1 MSFLQLMIA
10 LMYTIIYIE
19 VVRYFQRVVKVFE
32 KGGGS
37 VMKKI
42 FGRIGK
48 RFSVPVLA
56 AAIGLGLCFTGCGNA
71 GTSASTAAA
80 KQADPIVGKYIPVVG
95 EMMGVAL
102 TGDELGGFGIDL
114 QDGGKAVMTIDGE
127 SHNVKWTSDDSTVTV
142 TVDGEKITG
151 ERGEDSILFKDM
163 LGMGM
168 DLTFAKEGTPAADPA
183 LYLPESE
190 KYLLQDWQS
199 VSVTDIL
206 GDPTDE
212 IAPDALKMSFRGDH
226 TMDLTVEEKE
236 FKDLPWSNLGDFGS
250 VDSEDVSLSWEVL
263 EDGIKTDYVKDGTYY
278 TFFCPKDPAAY
289 DTKTDAAK
297 GEKETAEETVK
308 GSETETITEEETE
321 EEAENETETKEDAQ
335 GQAAVPAVP
344 EASGEHGKAA
354 DSLYADYWDRDWYG
368 WYLLESC
375 DGDYENLEDSR
386 YDICGSIFVE
396 DRDTGR
402 IVLWDEDGNAD
413 YVICEAEVSF
423 GSGTTSAGCMKTE
436 SGSFLREGNLG
447 HADWMVDPGASDV
460 SDFDHMIE
468 IDGEYEDEA
477 GSFRYYIYLRP
488 WGMDWEDVRAKNV
501 DFLPN
506 AYDSWYLDAK
516 DGLMPVS
523 IGRGEMQGADTAGV
537 TQRIESFTVH
547 DMPEHYGGSFDWYS
561 LSDGTREYSLDK
573 NTVLETPEELD
584 GWEKGDDALSWM
596 GRLCDED
603 NTYTPAGV
611 YDITVTGD
619 HIDIIHG
626 LYWWD

>member
-19 VVRYFQRVVKVFE
+19 VVRYFQRVVTVFE
-32 KGGGS
+32 KEGGS

-168 DLTFAKEGTPAADPA
+168 DLTFAKEGTPATDPA
-183 LYLPESE
+183 LYLSEAE
-190 KYLLQDWQS
+190 KYMLQDWMS

-212 IAPDALKMSFRGDH
+212 IAPDALKMSFQGDH
-226 TMDLTVEEKE
+226 TMDLTVEGEE
-236 FKDLPWSNLGDFGS
+236 FKDLPWSNLGDYGS
-250 VDSEDVSLSWEVL
+250 VDSENVTLSWEVQ
-263 EDGIKTDYVKDGTYY
+263 EDGLKTDYEKDGTYY

-297 GEKETAEETVK
+297 
-308 GSETETITEEETE
+308 
-321 EEAENETETKEDAQ
+321 
-335 GQAAVPAVP
+335 
-344 EASGEHGKAA
+344 
-354 DSLYADYWDRDWYG
+354 
-368 WYLLESC
+368 
-375 DGDYENLEDSR
+375 
-386 YDICGSIFVE
+386 
-396 DRDTGR
+396 
-402 IVLWDEDGNAD
+402 
-413 YVICEAEVSF
+413 
-423 GSGTTSAGCMKTE
+423 
-436 SGSFLREGNLG
+436 
-447 HADWMVDPGASDV
+447 
-460 SDFDHMIE
+460 
-468 IDGEYEDEA
+468 
-477 GSFRYYIYLRP
+477 
-488 WGMDWEDVRAKNV
+488 
-501 DFLPN
+501 
-506 AYDSWYLDAK
+506 
-516 DGLMPVS
+516 
-523 IGRGEMQGADTAGV
+523 GEMQGADTAGV